1 MTVRKASVIILEWHH
16 QQLMNKRNTPVAM
29 LIEAMQEELESS
41 PKEVW
46 PGMEY
51 AIAIAKT
58 FLDEEKKIMCDFA
71 NDWADAREESDR
83 IRKIEED
90 EFNDS
95 LGRFKP

>member
-1 MTVRKASVIILEWHH
+1 MS
-16 QQLMNKRNTPVAM
+16 KRQTPVAL

-46 PGMEY
+46 QGMEY

-71 NDWADAREESDR
+71 NDWADAREESDNNC
-83 IRKIEED
+83 IT
-90 EFNDS
+90 
-95 LGRFKP
+95 

>member
-1 MTVRKASVIILEWHH
+1 MS
-16 QQLMNKRNTPVAM
+16 KRQTPVAL

-58 FLDEEKKIMCDFA
+58 FLAEEKEIMMKFA
-71 NDWADAREESDR
+71 NDWADARNQNDEEMD
-83 IRKIEED
+83 D
-90 EFNDS
+90 FNS
-95 LGRFKP
+95 NLNINKF

>member
-1 MTVRKASVIILEWHH
+1 MSSRK
-16 QQLMNKRNTPVAM
+16 TPVSL

-46 PGMEY
+46 QGMEY

-58 FLDEEKKIMCDFA
+58 FLPEEKKIMCDFA

-90 EFNDS
+90 EFNS
-95 LGRFKP
+95 HLGKFRP

>member
-1 MTVRKASVIILEWHH
+1 MSKRK
-16 QQLMNKRNTPVAM
+16 TPVSL

-46 PGMEY
+46 QGMEY

-58 FLDEEKKIMCDFA
+58 FLDEEKKIMCKFA
-71 NDWADAREESDR
+71 DDWADAREESDR

-90 EFNDS
+90 EFNMNPHFE
-95 LGRFKP
+95 RERVV

>member
-1 MTVRKASVIILEWHH
+1 MS
-16 QQLMNKRNTPVAM
+16 KRQTPVAL

-46 PGMEY
+46 QGMEY

-71 NDWADAREESDR
+71 NDWADAREATDR
-83 IRKIEED
+83 QRKIEED
-90 EFNDS
+90 EFNS
-95 LGRFKP
+95 HLGKFRP

>member
-46 PGMEY
+46 QGMEY

-58 FLDEEKKIMCDFA
+58 FLDEEKKIMCQFA
-71 NDWADAREESDR
+71 NDWADARNQMDEEMD
-83 IRKIEED
+83 D
-90 EFNDS
+90 FNS
-95 LGRFKP
+95 NLNITKF